1 MKHAKCLQELKKREK
16 EVTSM
21 VRLKDRAEEESRILK
36 EDNQALK
43 ATIDG

>member
-16 EVTSM
+16 EVTAM
-21 VRLKDRAEEESRILK
+21 VRLKDKTEEECRVLR

-43 ATIDG
+43 ATIDS